1 MVLQVILWLLAVP
14 IVIVAGLVLFTA
26 ITARRVEAALPPPG
40 RYIEIDGV
48 RTHYVEMGA
57 GPAVVLVHGLAGQ
70 LQHMTYALAGSLK
83 DRYRVI
89 CVDRPGCGYSVRP
102 SGASARLPA
111 QADTIAGLI
120 RTLRLERPV
129 LVGHSLGGA
138 VALATAL
145 DHPDCVG
152 ALALVAPLT
161 HPQPDPPPAL
171 RHLAVASPL
180 VRRIVA
186 WTLATPFAMLFGAKA
201 LLDVFG
207 PNPPPPDFGTRGG
220 ALLGLRPSAFYGACC
235 DIVAVNDDLPAMVGR
250 YTTLDLPVGILYG
263 ADDRILDPKI
273 QGEPML
279 GTVDGLTL
287 AQVEGQGHML
297 PFTATERTARFI
309 DEVAARVRAPVR

>member
-1 MVLQVILWLLAVP
+1 MVLQVILWLLALP
-14 IVIVAGLVLFTA
+14 IIVAAGLVLFTA
-26 ITARRVEAALPPPG
+26 FIARRVEAALPPAG
-40 RYIEIDGV
+40 RYIEIDGA

-57 GPAVVLVHGLAGQ
+57 GPAIVLVHGLAGQ
-70 LQHMTYALAGSLK
+70 LQHMTYALADSLK
-83 DRYRVI
+83 DKYRVI

-120 RTLRLERPV
+120 RALRLDRPV

-145 DHPDCVG
+145 GHPDCVG

-180 VRRIVA
+180 VRRIIA
-186 WTLATPFAMLFGAKA
+186 WAVATPFAMRFGAKA
-201 LLDVFG
+201 LVDVFG
-207 PNPPPPDFGTRGG
+207 PNPPPLDFGTRGG
-220 ALLGLRPSAFYGACC
+220 ALLGLRPSAFYEASC
-235 DIVAVNDDLPAMVGR
+235 DIVAVNDDLPDMVGR
-250 YTTLDLPVGILYG
+250 YPTLDLPVGILYG
-263 ADDRILDPKI
+263 AGDRVLDPKI

-279 GTVDGLTL
+279 RAIEGLTL
-287 AQVEGQGHML
+287 EQIEGQGHML
-297 PFTATERTARFI
+297 PLTATERTAHFI
-309 DEVAARVRAPVR
+309 GEVAGRVRAP